1 MTNNNQRST
10 VLIIV
15 NSDIRAGIQVSLN
28 QYVTDLE
35 EIEGYD
41 VIVDDINVSSPE
53 ELKTHI
59 LNQYDLLSSSNPLAG
74 CVLIGDLPVP
84 WFGFTERYPL
94 DSFYMDLHGDW
105 GTDDNGEIVSIPNR
119 IIPEIWIGRLTAGPL
134 SGVEVELINNY
145 FIKNHEY
152 RTGQLNVMDRAM
164 VYVDEDWVNK
174 GDYGLSYAYEDVTVV
189 NDVATTDAADYKNKL
204 ADNYELIQVAVHSSA
219 RAHNFKNNNAWAGSV
234 TNTDI
239 LNINPQPV
247 FYCFDA
253 CKAARYTENDYIGGC
268 YIFSR
273 GHGLAVIGETQ
284 NANSMDGPSEFYSLF
299 GEGLSL
305 GESFIK
311 WLNYGGRAKYHKD
324 RTILGDPTL
333 KRQSEYIS
341 ESPAAPSDLR
351 IVS

>member
-1 MTNNNQRST
+1 MTNSNQKST

-28 QYVTDLE
+28 QYVTDLQ
-35 EIEGYD
+35 EIEGYA
-41 VIVDDINVSSPE
+41 VIVNDINAGSPN

-59 LNQYDLLSSSNPLAG
+59 LNQYDFLSSSNPLVG

-84 WFGFTERYPL
+84 WFGVTEKYPL

-105 GTDDNGEIVSIPNR
+105 GIDDHGEILSIPDQ

-134 SGVEVELINNY
+134 SGNEIDLLNNY

-164 VYVDEDWVNK
+164 AYVDEDWIPK
-174 GDYGLSYAYEDVTVV
+174 GDYGLNHAYEDVSVV

-204 ADNYELIQVAVHSSA
+204 ADNYELLQVAVHSSA
-219 RAHNFKNNNAWAGSV
+219 YAHNFKNNYAWAGSV
-234 TNTDI
+234 TNSDI

-253 CKAARYTENDYIGGC
+253 CKSARYTENNYIGGC
-268 YIFSR
+268 YIFSY

-284 NANSMDGPSEFYSLF
+284 NAHSMDGPSEFYSLF
-299 GEGLSL
+299 GEGLSF

-311 WLNYGGRAKYHKD
+311 WLNYGGRANYHKD

-341 ESPAAPSDLR
+341 ARPAAPSGLR

>member
-1 MTNNNQRST
+1 MTNSNRRST

-15 NSDIRAGIQVSLN
+15 NPDIRAGIQVSLS

-35 EIEGYD
+35 IEGYA
-41 VIVDDINVSSPE
+41 VIVDDNEATSPN

-59 LNQYDLLSSSNPLAG
+59 LNQYDSVLSSSPLAG

-84 WFGFTERYPL
+84 WYGFTTKYPL

-105 GTDDNGEIVSIPNR
+105 GTDNDGEIVSIPDR
-119 IIPEIWIGRLTAGPL
+119 IIPEIWIGRLIAGPL
-134 SGVEVELINNY
+134 SGDEVELLNDY

-152 RTGQLNVMDRAM
+152 RSGQLNVMDRAM
-164 VYVDEDWVNK
+164 AYVDEDWIPK
-174 GDYGLSYAYEDVTVV
+174 GDYGLSSAYADVTVV
-189 NDVATTDAADYKNKL
+189 NDVATTDAADYKSKL
-204 ADNYELIQVAVHSSA
+204 ADSYELIQVAVHSSA
-219 RAHNFKNNNAWAGSV
+219 LTHTFKNNNAWAGSV

-239 LNINPQPV
+239 LNINLQPV

-253 CKAARYTENDYIGGC
+253 CRSARYTENDYIGGC
-268 YIFSR
+268 YIFSH

-305 GESFIK
+305 GDSFIK
-311 WLNYGGRAKYHKD
+311 WLNNGGRAKYHRD

-333 KRQSEYIS
+333 KRQSAYIS
-341 ESPAAPSDLR
+341 AGPAAPSGLK